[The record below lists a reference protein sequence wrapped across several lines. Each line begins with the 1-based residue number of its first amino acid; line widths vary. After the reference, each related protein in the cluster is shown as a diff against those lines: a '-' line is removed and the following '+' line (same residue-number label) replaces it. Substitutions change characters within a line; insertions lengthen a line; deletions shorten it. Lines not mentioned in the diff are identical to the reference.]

1 MSDAFD
7 WWAVAGLVFA
17 PLLLLAL
24 MPKSRVR
31 ELWLRGYLGVLLIG
45 AGLSGCLVL
54 GLVI

>member
-54 GLVI
+54 GLLI